1 MKNIQIGVVV
11 FITLLVVSV
20 VLADFPDE
28 PLTEFLL
35 VDGTEIPLVDGADFS
50 DKQLTGIA
58 YRYNQPLVGVN
69 FSETRFYSFTFYDA
83 ILIDCDFSK
92 AVLFNSHMLCP
103 NFKMKGPQDTNNV
116 ATGMKG
122 CNFTDAMLTRSSLV
136 GINGKQL
143 ESTLNFTKYKD
154 FSDCAFGSSDFSKVD
169 FTGFDL
175 RNTSFL
181 EVKVDGAN
189 FTDAI
194 IAGMRFRGRDPY
206 NDESIVDIKIEQ
218 LLSTRDF
225 KIGLVK
231 NVSIPKITWP
241 DHTIDLSNM
250 VFIDCQFGRV
260 PVTLDE
266 NREKYLPDYNAI
278 KKLPDSVFAKI
289 DLTDSIISG
298 CNLEHLLGLTLENIK
313 STWNYKHNRMEGI
326 KLPEEIQK
334 ALDAEKDEQ

>member
-1 MKNIQIGVVV
+1 MKKM
-11 FITLLVVSV
+11 ITTIAICFLLLVSAGIVM
-20 VLADFPDE
+20 ADFPDE

-35 VDGTEIPLVDGADFS
+35 VDDIRIPLADGADFS

-58 YRYNQPLVGVN
+58 YRYKQPLVGVN
-69 FSETRFYSFTFYDA
+69 FSGTHFYSFEFFDA

-92 AVLFNSHMLCP
+92 AVLYNSSMDCP
-103 NFKMKGPQDTNNV
+103 NHRGSLDMSNV
-116 ATGMKG
+116 GTGMKG
-122 CNFTDAMLTRSSLV
+122 CNFTDAMLTRSSLS

-143 ESTLNFTKYKD
+143 ESTLNFSKHKD
-154 FSDCAFGSSDFSKVD
+154 FSDCGFGYSDFSNVD

-175 RNTSFL
+175 RNTDFY
-181 EVKVDGAN
+181 EVKIDGAN
-189 FTDAI
+189 FTDAKI
-194 IAGMRFRGRDPY
+194 SGMRFSGNDPY
-206 NDESIVDIKIEQ
+206 NHKSIVDIKIEQ

-231 NVSIPKITWP
+231 NIHIPKITWP

-250 VFIDCQFGRV
+250 VFIDCQFGWV
-260 PVTLDE
+260 PVILDE
-266 NREKYLPDYNAI
+266 NKEKYVPDYNAI

-298 CNLEHLLGLTLENIK
+298 CNFGNFLGLTLENIK
-313 STWNYKHNRMEGI
+313 STWNYKHNRMAGI

-334 ALDAEKDEQ
+334 ALDTEKR